1 MYEFGLDVGWLRTW
15 IYVTI
20 GFGLTIF
27 IPSFSFQQ
35 LFFKNFL
42 DCNVSVYSGDTEYR
56 GGNENLIVANLLQV
70 PPENDYGKKQ
80 WLAARNYRGN
90 FILNLGCSDDSYSA
104 VELINLFGHG
114 WSTNR
119 FKVFLR
125 WDKTYVCF
133 TFIINITVWVIMGHG
148 MKSWMK
154 VFLTADN
161 KKNPCLYKHSTLI
174 LWLQDLLSLK

>member
-1 MYEFGLDVGWLRTW
+1 M
-15 IYVTI
+15 
-20 GFGLTIF
+20 
-27 IPSFSFQQ
+27 
-35 LFFKNFL
+35 
-42 DCNVSVYSGDTEYR
+42 YSGDTLYR
-56 GGNENLIVANLLQV
+56 GDNEKFIVANVLQV
-70 PPENDYGKKQ
+70 SSNEDYVNKQ
-80 WLAARNYRGN
+80 WLLPGRSRGN

-174 LWLQDLLSLK
+174 PWLQDLSSLR